1 MNLFVFG
8 LGYSATSAVNNLA
21 DHCRRTGGFVSATTR
36 TREKAD
42 IIAAKGLRAHVFSGD
57 APGDAA
63 LKADLQAATHILMSI
78 APGDSDP
85 VLRHHGADIRAA
97 PALEWIGYYSTVGV
111 YGDHEG
117 AWVSEAAALKPSSR
131 RSKER
136 VEAEDGWTAL
146 GKECGIPVSLIRLAG
161 IYGPG
166 RNTLVNLS
174 DGSARRIIKPGQ
186 VFNRIHVADIA
197 RITEAAAIMKAHGVF
212 NGADNE
218 PAPPQ
223 DVVEYGARLMGL
235 PVPPDIPF
243 ETANLSAMGRS
254 FYGETK
260 RVSNL
265 RLKADLGID
274 LLYPTYREALDAL
287 WQSDT
292 WREAPLLSPF

>member
-21 DHCRRTGGFVSATTR
+21 AHCRRTGGSVTATTR
-36 TREKAD
+36 SHDKAKAMAD
-42 IIAAKGLRAHVFSGD
+42 KGIQAHVFTGE

-63 LKADLQAATHILMSI
+63 LIADIKAATHILMSI
-78 APGDSDP
+78 APGESDP
-85 VLRHHGADIRAA
+85 VLLHHRGDILSAA
-97 PALEWIGYYSTVGV
+97 GLEWIGYYSTVGV

-117 AWVSEAAALKPSSR
+117 AWVDEFAPLKPSSR

-136 VEAEDGWTAL
+136 VDAESGWTAL
-146 GKECGIPVSLIRLAG
+146 GHERGIPVALIRLAG

-166 RNTLVNLS
+166 RNTLVNLHE
-174 DGSARRIIKPGQ
+174 GSARRIVKKGQ
-186 VFNRIHVADIA
+186 VFNRIHVEDIA
-197 RITEAAAIMKAHGVF
+197 QITERAAILKADGVF

-218 PAPPQ
+218 PSPPQ

-235 PVPPDIPF
+235 PVPLDIPF

-260 RVSNL
+260 RVANA
-265 RLKADLGID
+265 RLKADLGVD
-274 LLYPTYREALDAL
+274 LLYPTYREALNAL
-287 WQSDT
+287 WASDT
-292 WREAPLLSPF
+292 WREPPSLSPF